1 VKVARV
7 LVSTPLKF
15 LQLLFGQFDPA
26 SDALLG

>member
-1 VKVARV
+1 MVARV
-7 LVSTPLKF
+7 LVSAPLEI